1 MFINKKGKI
10 LSWPALWAII
20 FWGFSFIATKVALRE
35 VHPFTLLT
43 LRFGIGG
50 FVLLLVQLQKD
61 KRFIKKFS
69 SKD

>member
-1 MFINKKGKI
+1 V
-10 LSWPALWAII
+10 SWPALWAII

-43 LRFGIGG
+43 LRFGMGG
-50 FVLLLVQLQKD
+50 LLLLLFQLQKD